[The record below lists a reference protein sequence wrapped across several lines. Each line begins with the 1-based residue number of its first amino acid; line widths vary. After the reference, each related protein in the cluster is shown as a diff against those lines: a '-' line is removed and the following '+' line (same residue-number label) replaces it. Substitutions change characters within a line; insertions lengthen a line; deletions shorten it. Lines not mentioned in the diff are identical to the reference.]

1 MKSKILINLALV
13 AALVGLSLYAY
24 FKPGQS
30 TAPAL
35 KLTSLKRNEI
45 ERIGVEPRTGAP
57 YKLEKKA
64 GTWRLVAPLNAQAD
78 QTQVDRLLDIASAP
92 AKQKLANPDLSQL
105 GLQPPQVRVTL
116 NDRVFAFGRVNDITY
131 EQYVAAAGEV
141 YLVPPLYG
149 SDIPQEAAKLLS
161 RRLLDAGEIPVGF
174 DFGRY
179 RIVRNDKGVWA
190 AAGDF
195 ATAPDKGLSQDDF
208 NRWADEWRYTSALSV
223 TPYKDRGAGELITV
237 RFREG
242 KTVTMRM
249 LQKQPEFQLVREDNS
264 LRYQFGVDVGRRL
277 LDPRVVAANK

>member
-1 MKSKILINLALV
+1 MKSKILINLALI
-13 AALVGLSLYAY
+13 AALVALSLYAY
-24 FKPGQS
+24 FKPWQR

-35 KLTSLKRNEI
+35 NLTSLKRDQI
-45 ERIGVEPRTGAP
+45 ERIAVEPRTSAP

-64 GTWRLVAPLNAQAD
+64 GTWRIVAPFDAQAD

-92 AKQKLANPDLSQL
+92 AKQKLANPDLGQL

-116 NDRVFAFGRVNDITY
+116 NDKVFAFGRVNDITY

-141 YLVPPLYG
+141 YLIAPLYG
-149 SDIPQEAAKLLS
+149 AGIPQEAAKLLS

-179 RIVRNDKGVWA
+179 RIERNDKGVWT
-190 AAGDF
+190 AAGEF
-195 ATAPDKGLSQDDF
+195 ATAPDKNLSQDDF

-223 TPYKDRGAGELITV
+223 TPDKRRGSGERLTV
-237 RFREG
+237 RFKDG
-242 KTVTMRM
+242 KTVTLRI
-249 LQKQPEFQLVREDNS
+249 LQKQPEFQLLREDNS